1 MSRRWVPTAPL
12 PDKYR
17 LSVLVVKDEHP
28 ELHAL
33 LSSLPQGG
41 IAPWTRAALLRAIHA
56 EQQGG
61 SPPAEVGRPAAAAG
75 EAEHLSRSASAESIS
90 AAAALMPRTSPPTPA
105 VPSPTFAH
113 QEPPSI
119 TSSVDRNDD
128 GGDLLRD
135 VGSAFR

>member
-56 EQQGG
+56 EQQRGI
-61 SPPAEVGRPAAAAG
+61 PPADVQRPAPAIGEAKPLSHYASGESLSAAAG
-75 EAEHLSRSASAESIS
+75 FMQRAAPTASSA
-90 AAAALMPRTSPPTPA
+90 
-105 VPSPTFAH
+105 TFAH
-113 QEPPSI
+113 QEPPAI
-119 TSSVDRNDD
+119 TSSADPDDD

-135 VGSAFR
+135 VGASFQ